1 MRDKDET
8 AIGVPE
14 VTTKSARERFIECV
28 KEAGGSKK
36 VAERLGVTRSFVDMI
51 RNGDRRPGMN
61 AASVIEEVFGIKMQ
75 DWVPPGTK
83 AGRARRGK
91 RSAEDSTGDAPVSS
105 ESITGDANDTS
116 DDEE

>member
-1 MRDKDET
+1 MHDENKP

-14 VTTKSARERFIECV
+14 VTAKSARERFIECV
-28 KEAGGSKK
+28 KESGGSKK

-51 RNGDRRPGMN
+51 RAGQRRPGMN

-75 DWVPPGTK
+75 DWIAPGTK

-91 RSAEDSTGDAPVSS
+91 RGAAATSDAPIASNS
-105 ESITGDANDTS
+105 ATSDS
-116 DDEE
+116 DDEA